1 MPAEKQTRKQA
12 IKAKCLDCSGGIR
25 AEIRRCPVTNCP
37 LWPFRMGAEIKGTGE
52 DEATEDLEAGEAA
65 ADI

>member
-25 AEIRRCPVTNCP
+25 AEIRRCPVTTCP
-37 LWPFRMGAEIKGTGE
+37 LWLFRMGTEQRSTDTDEEAPEEPAEI
-52 DEATEDLEAGEAA
+52 
-65 ADI
+65 

>member
-25 AEIRRCPVTNCP
+25 AEIRRCPATSCP
-37 LWPFRMGAEIKGTGE
+37 LWPFRMGTEQRSTGTGAEAPEATAEI
-52 DEATEDLEAGEAA
+52 
-65 ADI
+65 

>member
-1 MPAEKQTRKQA
+1 MPTGKQTRKQA

-37 LWPFRMGAEIKGTGE
+37 LWPFRMGTEQRSTGTDEEAPEEPAEI
-52 DEATEDLEAGEAA
+52 
-65 ADI
+65 